1 MYGDAIKSFSSL
13 MGNDQ
18 DHNYFQQ
25 PTPMQYSQ
33 GLGQMNM
40 NGNLPNNLGL
50 GSLGN
55 IPQLNNV
62 DAIRNNGLVLAGNG
76 NKPLGTGLNTGGS
89 AWDNILGGLKDKD
102 GNYNWLGKGG
112 IMDYGLQ
119 GLQTITGIWNAHKAN
134 KLARDQFNFQ
144 KDIANANLNNTIS
157 SYNTRLSDRARSR
170 GFVEGQSQE
179 QIDKYVNDNKLRR

>member
-1 MYGDAIKSFSSL
+1 